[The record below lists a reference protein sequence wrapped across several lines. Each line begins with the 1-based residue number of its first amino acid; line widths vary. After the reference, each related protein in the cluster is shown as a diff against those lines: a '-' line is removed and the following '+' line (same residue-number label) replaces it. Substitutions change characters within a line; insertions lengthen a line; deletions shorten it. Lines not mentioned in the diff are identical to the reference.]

1 MRPSFCCFPSQS
13 RERQL
18 PGGLDCAGHMQER
31 EEWPAGTGWNVPA
44 PPSACCFPVPR
55 LSEVRFLDVLRACA
69 PGSLCG
75 RMLWWGFCSPGW
87 LSRGR
92 ERRRVRAEEESD
104 GDLPPQGLPASL
116 PRAHGPLRD
125 SHQDR
130 HTERAKGAP
139 RTGSQGG
146 VRPCGMGSEHLPGT
160 CPAAP

>member
-31 EEWPAGTGWNVPA
+31 EAWPAGTGWNVPA

-87 LSRGR
+87 LSLEGQG
-92 ERRRVRAEEESD
+92 AEEGEGRGGIRRGFAPS
-104 GDLPPQGLPASL
+104 
-116 PRAHGPLRD
+116 
-125 SHQDR
+125 
-130 HTERAKGAP
+130 GAP
-139 RTGSQGG
+139 RQPPEGS
-146 VRPCGMGSEHLPGT
+146 RST
-160 CPAAP
+160 A